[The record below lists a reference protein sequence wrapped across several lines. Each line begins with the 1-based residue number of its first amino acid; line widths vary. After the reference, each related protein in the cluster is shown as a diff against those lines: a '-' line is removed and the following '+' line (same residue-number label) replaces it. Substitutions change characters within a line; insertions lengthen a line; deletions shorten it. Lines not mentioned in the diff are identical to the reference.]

1 MSKKKGFTVLELA
14 IVVALTAVLLGIVG
28 SMVTIAS
35 NMIRYSD
42 NKSTLQKQAQIIQ
55 EKFSYIGMQAK
66 EFNIINDYE
75 YIIKTV
81 NDDEYKIGFEKIQDN
96 IYDDILVGDKSDMSN
111 AESYMF
117 NDSDKKNITITGV
130 VVVKSSN
137 KLVSISFNLEKGSHK
152 NNVIYPVSITFYLRN
167 N

>member
-81 NDDEYKIGFEKIQDN
+81 NDDEYKIGFEKIQDD

>member
-28 SMVTIAS
+28 SMVNIAS
-35 NMIRYSD
+35 IMIRYSD

-81 NDDEYKIGFEKIQDN
+81 NDDEYKIGFEKIQDD